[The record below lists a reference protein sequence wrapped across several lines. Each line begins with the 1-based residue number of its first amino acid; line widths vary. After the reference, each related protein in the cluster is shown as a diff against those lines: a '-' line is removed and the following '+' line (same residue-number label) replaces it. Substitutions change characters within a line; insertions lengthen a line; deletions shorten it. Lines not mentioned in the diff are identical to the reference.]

1 MKKKYK
7 IIYLPLFYRDLDKI
21 TDYIRYKLENEI
33 VANNFVN
40 ELEEEIKQRAYNP
53 DSFEKYTSIRK
64 RDSIYYRIYIKNY
77 TVFYT
82 VKDDIME
89 IRRILCSKRNFDKLI

>member
-21 TDYIRYKLENEI
+21 TDYIRYQLDNEI
-33 VANNFVN
+33 AANNFVN
-40 ELEEEIKQRAYNP
+40 ELEEEIKQREYNP
-53 DSFEKYTSIRK
+53 DSFEKYKSIRK
-64 RDSIYYRIYIKNY
+64 RDNTYYRIYVKNY

>member
-89 IRRILCSKRNFDKLI
+89 IRRILFSKRNFDKLI